1 MSKLYDKYFNDEKK
15 DETEIETINGDTNI
29 EVAKLTDEV
38 LSNIGDNQENMN
50 VSTHENDI
58 HISKIGDNQ
67 KNINFNGNKVDYEI
81 NKIEDKK
88 ENSNASAK
96 TIQGPKN
103 SKAILI
109 VMCIIFT
116 IVGAFLMYLGVS
128 KTIKYLSFEEVEAEI
143 VYVRTYRS
151 TGRKSTLMAVPTYEF
166 VVDGVTYRVES
177 STSVSANLA
186 PRVGDK
192 EKIKYNP
199 NDPEEIVNFSWT
211 IIIFYVM
218 GAIFGGVG
226 ITLLIL
232 VLKGKVQFS
241 PTNKSNKTIVNS
253 YR

>member
-15 DETEIETINGDTNI
+15 DETEIGTINDDANI

-58 HISKIGDNQ
+58 HINKIGDNQ

-128 KTIKYLSFEEVEAEI
+128 KTIKYLSFEAVEAE
-143 VYVRTYRS
+143 VVNVRTYRS
-151 TGRKSTLMAVPTYEF
+151 TGRKSSLMAVPTYEF

-199 NDPEEIVNFSWT
+199 NAPEEIVNFSWT

-232 VLKGKVQFS
+232 VLKGKVQFF
-241 PTNKSNKTIVNS
+241 TNK
-253 YR
+253 

>member
-15 DETEIETINGDTNI
+15 DETEIETINGDANI

-151 TGRKSTLMAVPTYEF
+151 TGRKSSLMAVPTYEF

-199 NDPEEIVNFSWT
+199 NAPEEIVNFSWT

-232 VLKGKVQFS
+232 VLKGKVQFF
-241 PTNKSNKTIVNS
+241 TNK
-253 YR
+253 